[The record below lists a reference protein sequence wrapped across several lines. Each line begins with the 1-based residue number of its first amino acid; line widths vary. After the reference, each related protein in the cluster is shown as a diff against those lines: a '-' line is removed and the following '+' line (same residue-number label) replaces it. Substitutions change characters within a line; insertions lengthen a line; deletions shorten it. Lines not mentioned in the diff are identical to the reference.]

1 MNQEIHTRVNRLT
14 PIRIIEL
21 LEGIGMAVNEN
32 DTIGDLREAVRQSV
46 AVGDISVDELPEVE
60 YP

>member
-14 PIRIIEL
+14 PTRIIEL

-46 AVGDISVDELPEVE
+46 AVGDISVDELPEVD